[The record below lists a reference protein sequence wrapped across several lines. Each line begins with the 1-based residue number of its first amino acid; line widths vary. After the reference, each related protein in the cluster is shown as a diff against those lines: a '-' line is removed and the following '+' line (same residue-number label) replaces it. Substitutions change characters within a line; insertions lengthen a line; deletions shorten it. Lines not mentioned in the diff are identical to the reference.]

1 MVRVTQKNRIDEIN
15 KNILMMADLVEKQIL
30 KSVENLKK
38 YDRDLVE
45 DIIKDDDNID
55 DLDQLIEEECII
67 FIATEQPLA
76 KDLRYVF
83 MATKIATELER
94 MGDHAVDICKVI
106 KNIGISP
113 KIIPEE
119 LLKLYDMEEK
129 VRKMINLSVNAY
141 IKRDYEAAYDICKMD
156 DTIDELYNNIF
167 NNMIRVIKREDIQSD
182 VVAQLLFVAKYLE
195 RIGDRVTNIC
205 EGIIFAKKG
214 TYVDLN
220 E

>member
-83 MATKIATELER
+83 MATKIATEFER

-205 EGIIFAKKG
+205 EGIIFAKQG

-220 E
+220 A

>member
-15 KNILMMADLVEKQIL
+15 KNILMMADLVENQIF
-30 KSVENLKK
+30 KSVENLRK
-38 YDRDLVE
+38 YDPDSVE
-45 DIIKDDDNID
+45 NIIKDDDNID
-55 DLDQLIEEECII
+55 DLHQLVEEECII

-83 MATKIATELER
+83 MASKIATDLER

-106 KNIGISP
+106 KSIGIRP
-113 KIIPEE
+113 KIILEE
-119 LLKLYDMEEK
+119 LAKLCDMEEE

-141 IKRDYEAAYDICKMD
+141 IRRDYEAAYEICKMD
-156 DTIDELYNNIF
+156 DAIDELYNNIF
-167 NNMIRVIKREDIQSD
+167 NAMLKLMRRENIQCD
-182 VVAQLLFVAKYLE
+182 VVAQLLFIAKYLE

>member
-15 KNILMMADLVEKQIL
+15 KNILMMADLVEKQLL

-55 DLDQLIEEECII
+55 DLNQLIEEECII

-94 MGDHAVDICKVI
+94 MGDHAVDICKAI